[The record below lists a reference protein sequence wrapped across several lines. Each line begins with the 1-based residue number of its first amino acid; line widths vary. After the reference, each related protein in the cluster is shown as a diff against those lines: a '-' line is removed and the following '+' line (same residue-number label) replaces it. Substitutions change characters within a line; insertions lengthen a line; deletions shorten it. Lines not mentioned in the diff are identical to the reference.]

1 MLRVGE
7 SGAGARV
14 QTTITTAAA
23 AAARNSLRIVTSP
36 FFRTGRR
43 PRCAWSGG
51 RVATQLLNA
60 TSVNETVHLEARDLV
75 LQQQL
80 ATFQLHDLKIV
91 DRRMRAGLG
100 NFRFQG
106 PMPSLQ
112 FRKMGFYGHVGGFSS
127 ARSLPDPR
135 SVHHFAPFS
144 KRVCLCSAAMWNSH
158 YGSCSRR
165 SVRRET

>member
-1 MLRVGE
+1 M
-7 SGAGARV
+7 
-14 QTTITTAAA
+14 TTAAAAA
-23 AAARNSLRIVTSP
+23 AAARNSLGLGASP
-36 FFRTGRR
+36 CIRTGRR

-51 RVATQLLNA
+51 GVATQLLNE
-60 TSVNETVHLEARDLV
+60 TSVNETVHLQARDFV
-75 LQQQL
+75 LHQQL
-80 ATFQLHDLKIV
+80 ATFQLPDLKIV

-106 PMPSLQ
+106 PMPPLQ

-135 SVHHFAPFS
+135 SVHRFAPFS
-144 KRVCLCSAAMWNSH
+144 KRVCLCSAAMWNSR
-158 YGSCSRR
+158 YDSCSRR